1 MQISPCQVLS
11 WGNTPIPLRPV
22 ISGIEQRAQD
32 QGGLRTQP
40 ETTRVSIARET
51 PGRVVLK
58 GVQQS
63 NVKTRKN
70 QNIFM
75 AQTLQET
82 EFKLP
87 ERLSA
92 PGRNEKI
99 YFKAQQ

>member
-1 MQISPCQVLS
+1 MLS
-11 WGNTPIPLRPV
+11 RGNAPIPLQPV
-22 ISGIEQRAQD
+22 ISGIEQGGQE

-40 ETTRVSIARET
+40 ETTHVSVAHVNITSEI

-63 NVKTRKN
+63 NAKLRKN
-70 QNIFM
+70 QNIFV
-75 AQTLQET
+75 AQTLWET

-87 ERLSA
+87 ERHSA
-92 PGRNEKI
+92 PGRNEKM